1 MNTLNFIKE
10 NIMRKPELPPM
21 IDVDDKEVDLYMK
34 NQYGINY
41 DKVVDE
47 KEKIQ
52 IGFWVQTATNSDDE
66 AIKVINK
73 IEHVI
78 DKKFI

>member
-1 MNTLNFIKE
+1 MRNKE
-10 NIMRKPELPPM
+10 TPPM

-41 DKVVDE
+41 DKVIDE

-52 IGFWVQTATNSDDE
+52 IGFWVQTATNTDLD
-66 AIKVINK
+66 AIKVLNK
-73 IEHVI
+73 IDHII
-78 DKKFI
+78 DKKFV

>member
-1 MNTLNFIKE
+1 MLIFTKE
-10 NIMRKPELPPM
+10 NPMRKPQLPPM

-41 DKVVDE
+41 DKAIDE

-52 IGFWVQTATNSDDE
+52 IGFWVHTATDSNEDAE
-66 AIKVINK
+66 KVLNK
-73 IEHVI
+73 IDHVI
-78 DKKFI
+78 DKKFV